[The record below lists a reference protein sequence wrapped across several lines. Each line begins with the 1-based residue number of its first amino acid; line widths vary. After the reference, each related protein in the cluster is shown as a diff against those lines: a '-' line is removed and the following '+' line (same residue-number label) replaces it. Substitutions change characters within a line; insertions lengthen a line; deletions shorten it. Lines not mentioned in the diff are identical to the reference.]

1 MEKAR
6 LKYRSNILN
15 KHLMVISLLFC
26 GNVFA
31 SGPYVEYGVQR
42 LEFDQIS
49 TSAQGVTI
57 GYAWRE
63 DKNLYLELDMMNSS
77 DDLTYFDLS
86 GAYNFKLIDGENLD
100 LLFNVGVGVSY
111 IDYEQFQN
119 TNTLL
124 SFPVGFTGS
133 YSISEQW
140 NAELSAGYRYHIDLT
155 SPTECNDGT
164 ESDSVGSGTC
174 SYHGGIKRYQDQIG
188 DGGGINASLGFR
200 YTY

>member
-1 MEKAR
+1 
-6 LKYRSNILN
+6 
-15 KHLMVISLLFC
+15 MVISLLFC

-86 GAYNFKLIDGENLD
+86 GAYNFK
-100 LLFNVGVGVSY
+100 
-111 IDYEQFQN
+111 
-119 TNTLL
+119 
-124 SFPVGFTGS
+124 
-133 YSISEQW
+133 
-140 NAELSAGYRYHIDLT
+140 
-155 SPTECNDGT
+155 
-164 ESDSVGSGTC
+164 
-174 SYHGGIKRYQDQIG
+174 
-188 DGGGINASLGFR
+188 
-200 YTY
+200 